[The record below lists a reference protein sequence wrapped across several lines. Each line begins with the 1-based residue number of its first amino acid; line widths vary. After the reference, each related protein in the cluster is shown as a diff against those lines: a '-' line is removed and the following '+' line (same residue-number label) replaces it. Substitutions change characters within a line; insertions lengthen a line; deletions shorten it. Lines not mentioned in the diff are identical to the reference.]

1 MWKRER
7 VYVIMCV
14 WEREKESEF
23 MLLERERERER
34 ERELVY
40 IGVREGICV

>member
-23 MLLERERERER
+23 MLLERERERE
-34 ERELVY
+34 LVY